1 MAEQCGV
8 CGQPV
13 KDRRNRYCPDCTK
26 IVRREMEQSGY
37 LQRTK
42 VRTCYGDLREQ
53 EDCAPVLEDEF
64 DGQGEEYD
72 E

>member
-1 MAEQCGV
+1 
-8 CGQPV
+8 
-13 KDRRNRYCPDCTK
+13 
-26 IVRREMEQSGY
+26 MEQSGY